1 MRHRKAGRKLAS
13 DSSHRKALMRNLAT
27 SLITYERIR
36 TTDAKAKEL
45 RPYVE
50 KLITLAKKGELH
62 HRRLAAK
69 RLFNASAVRK
79 LFAELGGRYA
89 GREGGY
95 TRIIKEGNR
104 PGDNAPMCYIEFVD
118 RNVTAASQDK
128 PQPKPVT
135 EEKDDE

>member
-27 SLITYERIR
+27 SLIKYERIR
-36 TTDAKAKEL
+36 TTDSKAKEL

-50 KLITLAKKGELH
+50 KLVTLAKKGLLH

-69 RLFNASAVRK
+69 RLFDNDAVKK
-79 LFAELGGRYA
+79 LFSEIGERYQT
-89 GREGGY
+89 RNGGY

-104 PGDNAPMCYIEFVD
+104 PGDNAPMAYIEFVD
-118 RNVTAASQDK
+118 RNAAAGEQDK
-128 PQPKPVT
+128 PAPKAKAT
-135 EEKDDE
+135 EEAAE

>member
-1 MRHRKAGRKLAS
+1 MAS

-69 RLFNASAVRK
+69 RLFDNVALRK

-89 GREGGY
+89 NREGGY

-104 PGDNAPMCYIEFVD
+104 PGDNAPMSYIEFVD
-118 RNVTAASQDK
+118 RNVAAATKDK
-128 PQPKPVT
+128 PEPKQPT
-135 EEKDDE
+135 EETEED